1 MSNGNRPR
9 PCYWANLPEP
19 TGSGPG
25 FRRPVLVVQGDAL
38 NRSRLR
44 TVICVPLT
52 SNLRWAEAPGNVLLP
67 AKATGLPKDSVA
79 NSSQLI
85 TLDRA
90 LLTQEVGK
98 LSKRQLDLI
107 LSGIDIVL
115 GR

>member
-1 MSNGNRPR
+1 MLS
-9 PCYWANLPEP
+9 
-19 TGSGPG
+19 
-25 FRRPVLVVQGDAL
+25 
-38 NRSRLR
+38 
-44 TVICVPLT
+44 
-52 SNLRWAEAPGNVLLP
+52 

-90 LLTQEVGK
+90 LLTEEVGK
-98 LSKRQLDLI
+98 PSKRQLDLI